1 MKKTY
6 INPEIKVVKIE
17 VARMMAASTELEVS
31 ETYYDGEQD
40 VE

>member
-6 INPEIKVVKIE
+6 INPQIEVVKIE
-17 VARMMAASTELEVS
+17 VARMMAASTDLEIS
-31 ETYYDGEQD
+31 ETYYDGTTD